1 MEASLSHLLD
11 ESLVTLELRATER
24 EAAIRELAGLL
35 DRAGKLADVDSY
47 VAAVLAREALGT
59 TAVGMGVAIPHGK
72 SAAVRQAAV
81 AFGRSRAGVDFAAP
95 DGRRVDLVFLI
106 AAPEG
111 AHDLHLQALARLA
124 RRLMHDEVRA
134 ALRQARTA
142 GEVVRA
148 LVGDEDA
155 G

>member
-1 MEASLSHLLD
+1 MELMLEELLN
-11 ESLVTLELRATER
+11 ESLIELDLQATDR
-24 EAAIRELAGLL
+24 ESAIRELAALL
-35 DRAGKLADVDSY
+35 DRAGKLADVEEY

-72 SAAVRQAAV
+72 SAAVREAAV
-81 AFGRSRAGVDFAAP
+81 AFGRSRAGVEFAAP
-95 DGRRVDLVFLI
+95 DHRPVDLVFLI

-124 RRLMHDEVRA
+124 RRLMHDQVRA
-134 ALRQARTA
+134 ALRQARTP

-148 LVGDEDA
+148 LTGD
-155 G
+155 